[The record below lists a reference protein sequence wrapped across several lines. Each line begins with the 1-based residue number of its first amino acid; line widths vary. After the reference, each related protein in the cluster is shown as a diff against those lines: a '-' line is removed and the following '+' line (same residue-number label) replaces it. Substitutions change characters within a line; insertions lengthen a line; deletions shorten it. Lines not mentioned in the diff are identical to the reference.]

1 MSGRHSGGKAPP
13 TEAQDEIFRRDLVAA
28 VGMLRAFARGLC
40 GSRELADDLAQET
53 LMKAWAARASFTP
66 GTNFRAWIFRILRN
80 HFYTV
85 SHVAKRYVPWDPE
98 ALEGMMVERPTQG
111 GGLVLAD
118 LNRGLQTLP
127 AEQREALIL
136 MESGLQWDEIAQV
149 MDCPLGTVK
158 SRITRGRAALMA
170 YLEGPADPDD
180 GSTPERRKGGR
191 NARVASGNS
200 NVNKASRRAPPVSS

>member
-1 MSGRHSGGKAPP
+1 MRGREKNLSP
-13 TEAQDEIFRRDLVAA
+13 EAEAAADEIFRKDLVSA

-53 LMKAWAARASFTP
+53 LMKAWAARTSFTP
-66 GTNFRAWIFRILRN
+66 GTNFRAWLFRILRN

-85 SHVAKRYVPWDPE
+85 SHVSKRYVPWDPE
-98 ALEGMMVERPTQG
+98 AVEAMLVSQPTQG
-111 GGLVLAD
+111 AGLVLAD

-170 YLEGPADPDD
+170 YLEGPALSDADSGMEADASPVRK
-180 GSTPERRKGGR
+180 PRKGR
-191 NARVASGNS
+191 AAT
-200 NVNKASRRAPPVSS
+200 RRATPATP